1 MDFRSFVNK
10 DDKILLIY
18 CVMLLKNANN
28 LILELGPYSFG
39 QFVLDNQKQLLA
51 HMQQSTDKSMKA
63 QQVVQAFLSSQRTSP
78 LFAKPKKSISDEE
91 EQLFEVLN
99 VSEKVK

>member
-1 MDFRSFVNK
+1 MKKRYELISLDIDYVKTHVDFRNFVNK

-39 QFVLDNQKQLLA
+39 QFVLDN
-51 HMQQSTDKSMKA
+51 
-63 QQVVQAFLSSQRTSP
+63 
-78 LFAKPKKSISDEE
+78 
-91 EQLFEVLN
+91 
-99 VSEKVK
+99 